1 MKTTLVYNRT
11 GILVLKN
18 YHSLLQLILK
28 NI

>member
-1 MKTTLVYNRT
+1 MKTTVVYNRT

-18 YHSLLQLILK
+18 CHSPLQLILK